1 MGSFAYS
8 IPYWGALMYLLQ
20 KWQHFSVFLQ
30 WYFETPSIKRWSLF
44 PRKDLYGLL
53 WPIECSGSDC
63 IVSEP
68 TYPEDLPTSVFW
80 WWLYRNHEKCGPSS
94 LIPQAGRQLTSR
106 GRDAQLMLVV
116 HRRMSTCLHAQL
128 LSLAQLF
135 TTPWTV
141 ACQAPLSMGFSRQGY
156 WSGLPFPPPGDRP
169 DPGI

>member
-8 IPYWGALMYLLQ
+8 VPYWGALMYLLQ

-30 WYFETPSIKRWSLF
+30 CYFETPSIKRWSLF
-44 PRKDLYGLL
+44 PPAKVFMACFVQLNVAEVTVLSLSLHIQRTCQL
-53 WPIECSGSDC
+53 
-63 IVSEP
+63 
-68 TYPEDLPTSVFW
+68 VFW
-80 WWLYRNHEKCGPSS
+80 WWLYRNHEKCRPSS

-106 GRDAQLMLVV
+106 GSDAQLMLVV

-128 LSLAQLF
+128 LSRAQLF